1 MRLGLSRAGIAW
13 AIVYAG
19 LGTGWLV
26 FGHPPGDRFVFGIW
40 FGALIVIELMIP
52 GAANQVTLAR
62 AYLAAPAFAYASQG
76 GGFGLLALTI
86 ALAGLSDL
94 VDGTV
99 ARRFDKPTQFGG
111 GLDPVVDG
119 IFFGAV
125 AVGLAVGGAYPAW
138 LAAVV
143 VGRYALPAAV
153 GGLLL
158 VLGRPPQLKHTLFGQ
173 VSTAVNA
180 VLLGWIAL
188 FRGLGQ
194 DAGPVVSAAEVV
206 IPLAAAGSFAHLFWA
221 NRESVTGGTE

>member
-1 MRLGLSRAGIAW
+1 MSLGLSRAGVAW
-13 AIVYAG
+13 AAGYAV

-26 FGHPPGDRFVFGIW
+26 VGHPPGDRFVFAIW
-40 FGALIVIELMIP
+40 FSALIVVELMIP

-62 AYLAAPAFAYASQG
+62 AYLAAPAYAYATQG

-125 AVGLAVGGAYPAW
+125 AVGLAAGGAYPAW

-158 VLGRPPQLKHTLFGQ
+158 ALGRPPQLRHTLFGQ
-173 VSTAVNA
+173 VSTVVNA
-180 VLLGWIAL
+180 VLLGWVAL

-194 DAGPVVSAAEVV
+194 DAGAVVAAAEVV
-206 IPLAAAGSFAHLFWA
+206 IPLAAAASFAHLFWA
-221 NRESVTGGTE
+221 NRESVTGGAG

>member
-1 MRLGLSRAGIAW
+1 MRLGGSRAGVVGAG
-13 AIVYAG
+13 VYALLG
-19 LGTGWLV
+19 LGWLLA
-26 FGHPPGDRFVFGIW
+26 GNPPGDRFVFAIW
-40 FGALIVIELMIP
+40 FGALIVIELIIP

-62 AYLAAPAFAYASQG
+62 AYLAAPALAYATQTG
-76 GGFGLLALTI
+76 GLGLLALTI

-125 AVGLAVGGAYPAW
+125 AVGLAAGGAYPAW

-180 VLLGWIAL
+180 VVLGWIAL

-194 DAGPVVSAAEVV
+194 DSSVVVGAAEVV
-206 IPLAAAGSFAHLFWA
+206 IPLTAVASFAHLFWA
-221 NRESVTGGTE
+221 NRDSVTGAGG